1 MNTEILTVNDIEK
14 DACKIEHLGKILA
27 DGGIVAIPTETV
39 YGLAGNAFDGSC
51 VKKIFEAKGRPGD
64 NPLIV
69 HIADFDEIY
78 GIASDVPESAKKLA
92 AAYWPGPMTIIL
104 PKKNTIPDEVTAGQ
118 KTVAVRMPSHP
129 IARAIIKAAGV
140 PLAAPSANISGFPS
154 PTAVRYVIDDM
165 DGRIDAIADGGDCEF
180 GIESTVITLATPV
193 PRILR
198 PGAITHKMLEDV
210 IGTTEIDEAVLNPLK
225 KGATAAS
232 PGMKYKH
239 YSPEAKLI
247 IVDGDFDTFR
257 KFVNENRTYAD
268 YCLCFEGEEDKLPLP
283 CVTFGRQDDSLTQAH
298 RFFDAL
304 RELDEIHADTVFVR
318 SPSKDGVGL
327 GVCNRLYRAAAFCFA
342 KEKKGRIFG
351 ICGASGSGKS
361 TVCNYLA
368 DKNYRIIDAD
378 KIAKNLLDTDADVLK
393 QIQTAFGED
402 TVTDGKADRHLI
414 ADRAFS
420 SEENTKKLTEITHPA
435 IIKKCRR
442 EAEFYTLCYDMVF
455 IDAPLLF
462 SSGLNEIC
470 EKTVRVTASDETR
483 LKRIMR
489 RDGIS
494 EESAKKR
501 FASQKKEINL
511 SMAADFTVINEE
523 DNSVYNQIEE
533 ILTKTED

>member
-1 MNTEILTVNDIEK
+1 MNTEIFTIKDTQK
-14 DACKIEHLGKILA
+14 DAEKIAEIGRILA
-27 DGGIVAIPTETV
+27 GGGIVAIPTETV

-69 HIADFDEIY
+69 HIAEFDEIY
-78 GIASDVPESAKKLA
+78 SIAAEVPESAKKLA
-92 AAYWPGPMTIIL
+92 EAYWPGPLTIIL
-104 PKKNTIPDEVTAGQ
+104 PKKDTIPDEVTAGQ

-129 IARAIIKAAGV
+129 VAHAIIKASGV

-165 DGRIDAIADGGDCEF
+165 NGRIDAIADGGDCEF
-180 GIESTVITLATPV
+180 GIESTVVTLATPV

-198 PGAITHKMLEDV
+198 PGAVTHGMIEKI
-210 IGTTEIDEAVLNPLK
+210 IGKTDIDEAVLNPLK
-225 KGATAAS
+225 KGAQAAS

-239 YSPEAKLI
+239 YSPEAKLM
-247 IVDGDFDTFR
+247 IVEGTRGEFAGYVQAH
-257 KFVNENRTYAD
+257 KAYAD
-268 YCLCFEGEEDKLPLP
+268 YCLCFEGEEQYLPLP
-283 CVTFGRQDDSLTQAH
+283 CVTFGREDDSLSQAH

-304 RELDEIHADTVFVR
+304 RELDEAGAETVFVR
-318 SPSKDGVGL
+318 SPSKEGVGL

-361 TVCNYLA
+361 TVCAYLA
-368 DKNYRIIDAD
+368 EKNFRIIDAD
-378 KIAKNLLDTDADVLK
+378 KIAKNLLDTDRSVLEE
-393 QIQTAFGED
+393 IQKAFGED
-402 TVTDGKADRHLI
+402 TVKDGSADRRLI
-414 ADRAFS
+414 ADRAFA
-420 SEENTKKLTEITHPA
+420 SEELTKKLTDITHPA
-435 IIKKCRR
+435 IIRKCRK
-442 EAEFYTLCYDMVF
+442 EAEFYTLCYDRVF

-462 SSGLNEIC
+462 SSGLDSLC

-494 EESAKKR
+494 EESALKR
-501 FASQKKEINL
+501 FSTQKKEMLL
-511 SMAADFTVINEE
+511 SEKADFTIVNEE
-523 DNSVYNQIEE
+523 DDALYEQIEK
-533 ILTKTED
+533 ILVNTEE